1 MGIRDSFKG
10 MLPKKDQGKG
20 IESEKKTESPPVAR
34 AGSTSSPPK
43 TSLPVGGTPP
53 KRPGLWGVL
62 KGEKPYSVDLSP
74 GEIGKFA
81 REQVEISKKL
91 ERHRSQ
97 RSGWRRVLKH
107 PVKVL
112 LEKPLNI
119 LILTL
124 PLAVIVFLIGTAIV
138 IRDYGMSVL
147 FTTTLV
153 DDIVIISIL
162 VAIVPVAI
170 MDFRES
176 RRMKNL
182 EEALPNFFRDLAGMN
197 DSGMTLPNAIHLVA
211 QGEYST
217 LTPFIRRLDNEM
229 SWNTTFIESIQR
241 FRTRLGTPLS
251 DRSIDLIAKASKA
264 GGDVSEVLRAA
275 ARDTY
280 EVLAL
285 RSERKNN
292 MLIYVII
299 VLISF
304 LVFVFVI
311 LILVSTFL
319 STMATAGSAASA
331 AGAGAASFIGNVDLF
346 FYTRLFSHAAMIQGI
361 FSGLVAGQ
369 MGEGRVVAGLK
380 YSAIML
386 TIAWLVFRFMV

>member
-1 MGIRDSFKG
+1 MGLKDSIKG
-10 MLPKKDQGKG
+10 LVPAKGKDGKPGGVEQTAPVPEKIPVPKAKVPGM
-20 IESEKKTESPPVAR
+20 EEKK
-34 AGSTSSPPK
+34 
-43 TSLPVGGTPP
+43 SLFSAIFSRGKSASITLG
-53 KRPGLWGVL
+53 
-62 KGEKPYSVDLSP
+62 P
-74 GEIGKFA
+74 GEIRQFE
-81 REQVEISKKL
+81 REQGEITRKL
-91 ERHRSQ
+91 EKHRKQSIGVG
-97 RSGWRRVLKH
+97 RIIKH

-112 LEKPLNI
+112 TESPLNI
-119 LILTL
+119 LIVTVPAALL
-124 PLAVIVFLIGTAIV
+124 LFFIGTALF
-138 IRDYGMSVL
+138 IRDYGTSVL

-153 DDIVIISIL
+153 DDLVVFAILIAII
-162 VAIVPVAI
+162 PVAFL
-170 MDFRES
+170 DLRES
-176 RRMKNL
+176 TRIRKL

-229 SWNTTFIESIQR
+229 SWNTTFIEAIQR
-241 FRTRLGTPLS
+241 FRNRLGTPLS

-285 RSERKNN
+285 RTERRNN

-304 LVFVFVI
+304 MVFVFVI
-311 LILVSTFL
+311 AILVSTFL
-319 STMATAGSAASA
+319 STMATAGSAASS

-386 TIAWLVFRFMV
+386 IIAWVLFRFFIS